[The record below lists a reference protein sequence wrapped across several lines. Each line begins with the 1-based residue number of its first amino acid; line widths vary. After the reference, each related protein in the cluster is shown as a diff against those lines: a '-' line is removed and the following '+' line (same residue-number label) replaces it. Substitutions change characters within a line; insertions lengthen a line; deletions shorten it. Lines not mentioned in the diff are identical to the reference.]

1 MVVEE
6 EEAAEDAAAAADEL
20 QLFARELQ
28 SFVVERLPEHFD

>member
-1 MVVEE
+1 MVEE
-6 EEAAEDAAAAADEL
+6 EEAAEDAAAAAADEL